1 MWCLCVCVCGS
12 FLRASVSTLT
22 RTVEF
27 PPLPNMVTP
36 TSALIGLRSS
46 LGYGF

>member
-1 MWCLCVCVCGS
+1 MCLCGVCVCGS

-46 LGYGF
+46 LGHGF